1 MNLYPNLATTNP
13 ANLIKST
20 LDISFLVPFD
30 IPMSR
35 AQNKTS
41 EEVSYLIFEVSP
53 SGGTSIN
60 NDLGYSS
67 PGTDNSIPCI
77 QITGLVPVVGYTID
91 CFIDVI
97 YPKIYVKNYEWVKK
111 GSTVRILVPDYT
123 NPAGNFNLQIYV
135 VSKVNRVH
143 NPLGTKQETLTVVT
157 GTPTLLDYSGV
168 SSTGFYTVTVQ
179 EVSNTFDLTFDLS
192 TTSNILGG
200 EKMVIKL
207 PFYDTG
213 FVPSNSYASV
223 KVLVND

>member
-30 IPMSR
+30 IPVSR

-60 NDLGYSS
+60 NNLGYSS
-67 PGTDNSIPCI
+67 PGTDYSIPCI
-77 QITGLVPVVGYTID
+77 QITGLAPVVGDTID
-91 CFIDVI
+91 CFIGVSSPQI
-97 YPKIYVKNYEWVKK
+97 FVKNYEWVKK

-123 NPAGNFNLQIYV
+123 NPAGNFNLDIYI

-143 NPLGTKQETLTVVT
+143 NPLGSKQETLTVVT
-157 GTPTLLDYSGV
+157 GSPTVLDYSGV
-168 SSTGFYTVTVQ
+168 SSTGFYKVTVQ

-192 TTSNILGG
+192 TTSNILGS

-213 FVPSNSYASV
+213 FVPNNAYASV